1 MFDYFSNREENSRFV
16 GANYEKYA
24 ERKYDKN
31 MKRGDKRRGIGLVR
45 KKRGT
50 ISFQWN
56 DGRSW
61 TGF

>member
-1 MFDYFSNREENSRFV
+1 MQKENMIRIWKEEIS
-16 GANYEKYA
+16 GE
-24 ERKYDKN
+24 
-31 MKRGDKRRGIGLVR
+31 GLVKFV

-61 TGF
+61 TVFLNNTKVQIAKMT